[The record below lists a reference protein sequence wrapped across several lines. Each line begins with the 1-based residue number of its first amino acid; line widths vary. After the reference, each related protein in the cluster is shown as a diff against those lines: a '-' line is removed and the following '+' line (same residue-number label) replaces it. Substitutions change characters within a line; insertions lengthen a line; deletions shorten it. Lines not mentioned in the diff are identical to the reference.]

1 MSEFSTLVDLIEERK
16 NEEKKGI
23 TFILGDTEEEF
34 VSYKQLYQT
43 SLRLLYSFQQLGY
56 KQGDEVIFQIDNN
69 DRFVYSFWACILG
82 GMLPV
87 PITTGNNDEHK
98 LKLFKIWGILNNPR
112 IIISAGF
119 MEKLDIF
126 ANKNG
131 FVSEMNAIKNN
142 STFIENAIQTENYGD
157 IYYPKSEDIA
167 FIQFSSG
174 STGDP
179 KGVIIT
185 HSNVLVDLNAV
196 LQWDNID
203 ENDVGLNWMP
213 LTHDMGLIGT
223 HIKGILACIN
233 QYNIQTQLFVRH
245 PSLWIQKASEHK
257 ATLLYSPNFGCKHFL
272 KFYNPEVKQEWDLSS
287 VRYIYNGAEPISLEL
302 CNEFL
307 EKMSVYG
314 LKRNTMKTVYGLAE
328 GTIAVAF
335 PKSGEELFYHTLDR
349 NHLKTGEIVVD
360 IAKEDK
366 NAVVFLD
373 EGYPIYNSYVRICDK
388 ENKDVG
394 ENRIGY
400 VQISGGNVTSGYYNN
415 KQATQEA
422 IKPDGWLNTGDLG
435 FMRNKRLVITGRAKD
450 VIFVA
455 GQNFYS
461 HDIERIGESIEGIEL
476 GKIVATGVFND
487 YLRCD
492 ELIIFVMYRQK
503 IESFISFAA
512 KVKQTINQRTGIE
525 VSEVIPVRDIP
536 KTTSGKVQRYKL
548 RENYINGEYDLIK
561 QQMHT
566 LITEEFGN
574 REIVPPVTPTQV
586 ELVKIWAEVLNN
598 ERIGINDNFFELGG
612 DSLRITQML
621 SRIRDSFKVEL
632 NQSEI
637 FECNVLA
644 DLAKVIDGAVQRQ
657 DSTSYEIGATT
668 TELEKTQLS
677 YSQQRLW
684 FLDRLNLQSTQYNL
698 SAGFVLKGSLN
709 VEALIKSF
717 NAIIKH
723 HKVLQAYFVEED
735 GQPIQVYDR
744 EVKMPMEFIDLRNI
758 PENNKRTKA
767 IELSEEEAK
776 IPFVLEKAPLIRG
789 KLITIDENE
798 HILVLVVH
806 HIVFDGWS
814 FGIILKELN
823 YNYERY
829 LNGNEQSL
837 PELRIQYADFAQWQK
852 ENIQAGSLNNQLKYW
867 NKKLEGSMTVLDL
880 PIDKQRPPVQ
890 TYNGAKFTTLIPMEL
905 VDELQKYARK
915 EKVTLFMVLLAAF
928 KVLLYRYSGQTDII
942 VGSPIANRNRKDI
955 EEIIG
960 FFANNVIL
968 RTCFSSEIKF
978 NELLQKIKQE
988 TVEAYSNQD
997 VPFEKIVE
1005 ELHIERDMS
1014 RNPLFQVLFG
1024 LQNTPIERMDL
1035 SNLDVSTLD
1044 IDPGYSRFDLAV
1056 DVRNAGKALA
1066 ADFEYNTDLFNDDTI
1081 VRMAGHYRQLLE
1093 SIVKNPNLK
1102 LDTYDILTEGEKKT
1116 VLYDW
1121 NDTQEDIAKIASWTD
1136 LFAEQAKKAS
1146 DAVAVVCGNQQMTY
1160 AELDERTN
1168 KLAQYLYSCG
1178 VGPESI
1184 VGVYI
1189 DRSIDMLVGLMGIH
1203 KAGAAYLPMDPIFPK
1218 DRLAY
1223 MIEDSN
1229 LSIILSEKKLFDTLP
1244 NHNARVICLD
1254 SEQDTISKYSAEKIT
1269 LNKDTNNLA
1278 YVIYTSGST
1287 GKPKGVQI
1295 EQRALINLLQ
1305 SFVKKT
1311 QMGAADSL
1319 LAVTTLSFD
1328 IAGLELYMP
1337 LICSAKVV
1345 IAQRDDVMDG
1355 SSLHRILKEQSITMM
1370 QATPA
1375 TWRLLI
1381 EAGWTG
1387 SSSLKVLCGG
1397 EALPMD
1403 LSKQLLNRC
1412 SMLLNVYGPTETTIW
1427 STLDIVE
1434 PNSNTIFIG
1443 KPIANTQ
1450 VYVVDKSMNPVPIG
1464 VPGEL
1469 LIGGDGLAR
1478 GYINLPELTKEKFIP
1493 DIFSNKPNAF
1503 LYKTGDV
1510 VKFTSNGQLEYVG
1523 RKDNQVKIR
1532 GFRIELGE
1540 IEALISMEQSVKEC
1554 VVVAKELIPGE
1565 QALVA
1570 YIIPSSETMG
1580 IDTDYIRK
1588 SLKEKLPDYMVPAT
1602 FMVMESY
1609 PMTPNGKIDRKALP
1623 TPERVVIKQE
1633 KNYAAP
1639 SGKVESQLEMIWKEV
1654 LKLDKIDVNSSFF
1667 DLGGHSLLLSQVR
1680 SKIGSVL
1687 NREVSIMDL
1696 FKYPTIASLSGF
1708 LLGNNE
1714 TVAESEEAYK
1724 KHDDRFKSTNTKIA
1738 VIGLSGRFPGAKNTT
1753 EFWNN
1758 LCNGVNSISHFT
1770 DEQVIDEGIPPEMVK
1785 KPGYV
1790 KAWGALED
1798 IDKFDAQFFGYNP
1811 REAEVLDPQQRVFL
1825 EESWKALE
1833 DAGYTAEKYNGLVGV
1848 YASVGM
1854 NTYAQ
1859 RLKDGYASQG
1869 LASDYQIMTSNDKDF
1884 LATRIAYKLNLEG
1897 PSISVQTA
1905 CSSSLVAVHMACQS
1919 LVNGECDMALAG
1931 GVSIRLPQ
1939 KAGYL
1944 YQEGMI
1950 LSPDGNCRA
1959 FDEHAKGTVGGNGA
1973 GVVVL
1978 KRYEDAVADGDDISA
1993 VILGTAINNDGA
2005 LKIGYTAPRVEG
2017 QAKAIA
2023 KAQENAGINPESI
2036 TYLEAHGT
2044 GTPLGDPI
2052 EIEALTQVFRKK
2064 TEKKEFCA
2072 IGSVKTNVGHLDA
2085 AAGIT
2090 GLIKTVLSLRNK
2102 MIPPSINFTSPNPKL
2117 NIKESPFFVNQSIRS
2132 WSNESK
2138 PLRAAVSAFGIGGTN
2153 AHAILEE
2160 APVFN
2165 SESHYGKQLLFVLSA
2180 KSKKA
2185 LDTITTNFIDFLEH
2199 NSDVNLADVAY
2210 TLQMGRKE
2218 FEFKRFFLSTS
2229 REETLDLLKNI
2240 EQYPQRVFDSTEE
2253 QNHSSQQILN
2263 NPENYTLEQLGK
2275 LWLSGVRI
2283 EWAKLYQGQRRKRIS
2298 LPTYPFEGQSFW
2310 AKVAV
2315 PAASE
2320 KPVLTINKKADISE
2334 WFYTPIWKQSVDGS
2348 SYDGD
2353 KNDYRNAVLLLIKD
2367 SNEFSDEFEA
2377 KLKEYDADI
2386 VVALSG
2392 KEFKRLGDKNYV
2404 FDSED
2409 STHYEQ
2415 LFSELSRIGKIPSR
2429 VLNLLGIDQT
2439 EIGTKNSL
2447 YLGERLFFSMMY
2459 TAQAIGKKGVSKPIQ
2474 IKVLTNN
2481 SQRLLSEQEI
2491 KPEKALQLGACRV
2504 IPVEYQNIKC
2514 CTIDCVLPNTGS
2526 MQELIELLIDEAY
2539 FMPCEGMIAYR
2550 GTERWKQEFEAIKP
2564 NMNNDGSIKLK
2575 NGSSIK
2581 LKDDGVYV
2589 ITGGLGGI
2597 ALETAQYISSEIL
2610 GAKLVLIARSKFPKL
2625 EQWENWLET
2634 HSKRDRISQKILR
2647 LKKITSSGAEICI
2660 CQADVTEHSQLKN
2673 VREII
2678 LNRFGKIDGII
2689 HAAGSP
2695 GGSMIQLKN
2704 KEQAQKVLAPKVKG
2718 TIALYE
2724 TFKDC
2729 GIDFMILYSSLNA
2742 ITGGFGQI
2750 DYSAANAFLDAFA
2763 QAHDSRKGTR
2773 YISID
2778 WDRWPGIGMASGT
2791 AQGTVV
2797 EMPAVHPLLGKCLL
2811 DNEDRIIYSGELSP
2825 ENDWVLSEHLVLGT
2839 PTIAGTTYLEMA
2851 RAAFEDITGNSKA
2864 QVSDVLFLNP
2874 LAVKPGEKRNVYTIL
2889 IKNGDSYKFQIVSK
2903 DSLEEIDKAK
2913 WQEHIRGKI
2922 SPSVQS
2928 NSMYF
2933 ELETMKEKCGA
2944 KTVYSIDGQQKLSEE
2959 FISFGAR
2966 WRLLKRFSLGNN
2978 EGLVEVELNQTFIN
2992 DLQSY
2997 KVHPALL
3004 DVATGAVRLA
3014 AKGNYLPFSYE
3025 KLEIYDVLPKKIY
3038 GHIRFKDDYESAREI
3053 ITSDIDILG
3062 ENGALLIKIKN
3073 FSMKLISETAAE
3085 NIKGRSSSSSQNAE
3099 VTSVIKLIEEIYST
3113 RKGILHEG
3121 INVSEG
3127 LQALSIIL
3135 NGCFKPQIIVSTK
3148 DIKIALNQ
3156 ANYLDQPNVIDALDE
3171 AAVSKERHPRPEVE
3185 SEYVPPKSET
3195 EKKLAQLW
3203 QDVLCIDKVGIQD
3216 EFFALGGDSL
3226 LLIQFHTRL
3235 KEAFTTDIAVVD
3247 LYKYNTIALLAKQLN
3262 SESDE
3267 EEQPSFNEVNSR
3279 ANKQMELLKKRRQQ
3293 MLRGKGVISDE

>member
-1 MSEFSTLVDLIEERK
+1 MSEYKTLVELIEARK
-16 NEEKKGI
+16 NEDQVGV
-23 TFILGDTEEEF
+23 TFILNDTEERY
-34 VSYKQLYQT
+34 VSYKEMFQT
-43 SLRLLYSFQQLGY
+43 SLRLLYVFQQFGY
-56 KQGDEVIFQIDNN
+56 KQGDEVIFQIDDNEK
-69 DRFVYSFWACILG
+69 FVYSFWACILG
-82 GMLPV
+82 GMIPV
-87 PITTGNNDEHK
+87 PVATGNNDEHK
-98 LKLFKIWGILNNPR
+98 HKLFKIWSILNNPR
-112 IIISAGF
+112 ILMSAALLESIDVFAKENELSSQLEQIRKSAIF
-119 MEKLDIF
+119 MDD
-126 ANKNG
+126 
-131 FVSEMNAIKNN
+131 
-142 STFIENAIQTENYGD
+142 AIQTERYGE
-157 IYYPKSEDIA
+157 IYHPQEKDLA

-179 KGVIIT
+179 KGVMIT
-185 HSNVLVDLNAV
+185 HKNVFINLKSV
-196 LQWDNID
+196 LKWDHYD
-203 ENDVGLNWMP
+203 SHDSGLSWLP
-213 LTHDMGLIGT
+213 LTHDMGLIGF
-223 HIKGILACIN
+223 HIKEVLAGIN
-233 QYNIQTQLFVRH
+233 QYSMPTQLFLSN
-245 PSLWIQKASEHK
+245 PLLWIQKVSEHK
-257 ATLLYSPNFGCKHFL
+257 ATILYSPNFGYKQVL
-272 KFYNPEVKQEWDLSS
+272 KSYDPEIRQAWDLSN
-287 VRYIYNGAEPISLEL
+287 VRIMYNGAEPTSLDVN
-302 CNEFL
+302 NEFL
-307 EKMSVYG
+307 DKLSVYG
-314 LKRNTMKTVYGLAE
+314 LKRNTMKPAYGLAE
-328 GTIAVAF
+328 STIAVSF
-335 PKSGEELFYHTLDR
+335 PIVGEEFIYHALNR
-349 NHLKTGEIVVD
+349 NHLRVGETVVD
-360 IAKEDK
+360 TTKDDI
-366 NAVVFLD
+366 NAIIYLD
-373 EGYPIYNSYVRICDK
+373 VGYPIYDCYVRVCDEENNDIG
-388 ENKDVG
+388 ENK
-394 ENRIGY
+394 IGY

-415 KQATQEA
+415 KQAT
-422 IKPDGWLNTGDLG
+422 KDTFTSDGWLNTGDLG
-435 FMRNKRLVITGRAKD
+435 FIRNKRLTITGRAKD

-461 HDIERIGESIEGIEL
+461 HDIERTAECVDGVEP
-476 GKIVATGVFND
+476 GKLAAAGVFND
-487 YLRCD
+487 KLKSD
-492 ELIIFVMYRQK
+492 ELILFVMYEEK
-503 IESFISFAA
+503 IDSFIDIAIKLKRLISQ
-512 KVKQTINQRTGIE
+512 KNGIE
-525 VSEVIPVRDIP
+525 VSEVIPVKDIP
-536 KTTSGKVQRYKL
+536 KTSSGKLQRFKL

-561 QQMHT
+561 QQMHA
-566 LITEEFGN
+566 LLAEEFSK
-574 REIVPPVTPTQV
+574 REIIPPVTPTQI
-586 ELVKIWAEVLNN
+586 ELVKIWSEVLNRN
-598 ERIGINDNFFELGG
+598 LISINDNFFELGG
-612 DSLRITQML
+612 DSLKITQML
-621 SRIRDSFKVEL
+621 SRIRESFKVEL
-632 NQSEI
+632 SQTEI
-637 FECNVLA
+637 FNCHILE
-644 DLAKVIDGAVQRQ
+644 DLAGVIEGAVQKQ
-657 DSTSYEIGATT
+657 DSTTCEISKTT
-668 TELEKTQLS
+668 LGMEKTKLS
-677 YSQQRLW
+677 FAQQRLW
-684 FLDRLNLQSTQYNL
+684 FLDRLNLQSIQYNL
-698 SAGFVLKGSLN
+698 AIGLVLKGSLN
-709 VEALIKSF
+709 IDALNESF
-717 NAIIKH
+717 NAIIKR
-723 HKVLQAYFVEED
+723 HKVLQAYFVED
-735 GQPIQVYDR
+735 NGQPVQVFNQ
-744 EVKMPMEFIDLRNI
+744 EVKMPMEFIDLQNI
-758 PENNKRTKA
+758 PYNNRKA
-767 IELSEEEAK
+767 KVVQLAEQEAK
-776 IPFVLEKAPLIRG
+776 TPFNLEKCPLIRS
-789 KLITIDENE
+789 KLVTVDQNE
-798 HILVLVVH
+798 HILILVVH

-814 FGIILKELN
+814 FGILLKELN
-823 YNYERY
+823 YYYDAY
-829 LNGNEQSL
+829 LNETVQPL
-837 PELRIQYADFAQWQK
+837 PELTIQYADFAQWQI
-852 ENIQAGSLNNQLKYW
+852 ENIQAGSLKNQLAYW
-867 NKKLEGSMTVLDL
+867 KKQLEGSATVLEL

-890 TYNGAKFTTLIPMEL
+890 TYNGAKFTSIIPLEL
-905 VDELQKYARK
+905 VEELQKYARQ
-915 EKVTLFMVLLAAF
+915 ENVTLFMVLLAAF
-928 KVLLYRYSGQTDII
+928 KVLLYKYSGQTDII
-942 VGSPIANRNRKDI
+942 VGSPIANRNTKTI
-955 EEIIG
+955 EELIG

-978 NELLQKIKQE
+978 NELLKQIKNE
-988 TVEAYSNQD
+988 TLEAYINQD

-1005 ELHIERDMS
+1005 ELHLERDMS

-1024 LQNTPIERMDL
+1024 MQNTPMVNLEL
-1035 SNLDVSTLD
+1035 SKLNISTLE

-1056 DVRNAGKALA
+1056 DIRNVGEVLA
-1066 ADFEYNTDLFNDDTI
+1066 ADFEYNTDLFNEETI
-1081 VRMAGHYRQLLE
+1081 VRMAGHYKQLLVG
-1093 SIVKNPNLK
+1093 ILNNPNLE
-1102 LDTYDILTEGEKKT
+1102 LDRYNVLTEEEKNT
-1116 VLYDW
+1116 IILDW
-1121 NDTQEDIAKIASWTD
+1121 NNTKEDIGDFSSWTE
-1136 LFAEQAKKAS
+1136 LFEKQAVETPNAI
-1146 DAVAVVCGNQQMTY
+1146 AVVCGKQQMSYTQLN
-1160 AELDERTN
+1160 ESSNR
-1168 KLAQYLYSCG
+1168 LAHYLKSYG
-1178 VGPESI
+1178 IGPESI
-1184 VGVYI
+1184 VGIYL
-1189 DRSIDMLVGLMGIH
+1189 DRSIDMLIGLLSIH

-1223 MIEDSN
+1223 MIEDAN
-1229 LSIILSEKKLFDTLP
+1229 VSIILSEEKLIDTLP

-1254 SEQDTISKYSAEKIT
+1254 SEQNIISRYSAESIAQ
-1269 LNKDTNNLA
+1269 NKASNNLA

-1295 EQRALINLLQ
+1295 EQHALINLLL
-1305 SFVKKT
+1305 SFAKKT
-1311 QMGAADSL
+1311 EMKETDAL

-1337 LICSAKVV
+1337 LIRGAKLV

-1355 SSLHRILKEQSITMM
+1355 SSLIRILNEQNITMM

-1381 EAGWTG
+1381 ESGWTG
-1387 SSSLKVLCGG
+1387 CSSLKVLCGG
-1397 EALPMD
+1397 EALPKD
-1403 LSKQLLNRC
+1403 LANQLIDRC
-1412 SMLLNVYGPTETTIW
+1412 HTLLNVYGPTETTIW
-1427 STLDIVE
+1427 STLDSVE
-1434 PNSNTIFIG
+1434 ANEKMISIG

-1450 VYVVDKSMNPVPIG
+1450 VYVVDKAMNPVPIG

-1478 GYINLPELTKEKFIP
+1478 GYMNLPELTKEKFIP

-1503 LYKTGDV
+1503 LYNTGDI
-1510 VKFTSNGQLEYVG
+1510 VKFTSNGKLEYVG

-1540 IEALISMEQSVKEC
+1540 IEALINLEQAVKEC

-1570 YIIPSSETMG
+1570 YIIPSSETMCT
-1580 IDTDYIRK
+1580 DTDIEYIRK
-1588 SLKEKLPDYMVPAT
+1588 SLKEKLPDYMVPTA
-1602 FMVMESY
+1602 FMVMDSY

-1623 TPERVVIKQE
+1623 VPERVNKTYE
-1633 KNYAAP
+1633 TNYEAP
-1639 SGKVESQLEMIWKEV
+1639 SSKIENQLEAIWREV

-1667 DLGGHSLLLSQVR
+1667 DLGGHSLLLAQVR

-1708 LLGNNE
+1708 LLGSNE
-1714 TVAESEEAYK
+1714 TVAEAEEAYK
-1724 KHDDRFKSTNTKIA
+1724 KQDDRLKSTDTKIA
-1738 VIGLSGRFPGAKNTT
+1738 VIGLSGRFPGAKNTA

-1770 DEQVIDEGIPPEMVK
+1770 DEQVIDEGITPEMVK

-1833 DAGYTAEKYNGLVGV
+1833 DAGYTAEKYKGLVGV

-1905 CSSSLVAVHMACQS
+1905 CSSSLVAVHLACQS

-1978 KRYEDAVADGDDISA
+1978 KRFEDAVADGDDISA

-2005 LKIGYTAPRVEG
+2005 MKIGYTAPRVEG

-2023 KAQENAGINPESI
+2023 KAQANAGIEPESI
-2036 TYLEAHGT
+2036 TYIEAHGT

-2052 EIEALTQVFRKK
+2052 ELEALTQVFRKT
-2064 TEKKEFCA
+2064 TENKEFCA

-2090 GLIKTVLSLRNK
+2090 GFIKTVLSLRNK

-2117 NIKESPFFVNQSIRS
+2117 NIKESPFFVNQSLRT

-2160 APVFN
+2160 GPVFN
-2165 SESHYGKQLLFVLSA
+2165 SESNDGKPLLFVLSA

-2185 LDTITTNFIDFLEH
+2185 LNSVTTNFIDFLEH
-2199 NSDVNLADVAY
+2199 NSSVNLADVAY

-2218 FEFKRFFLSTS
+2218 FEFKRCFVSAS
-2229 REETLDLLKNI
+2229 IEEALDLLKNI
-2240 EQYPQRVFDSTEE
+2240 EQYPQRVLDSTEE
-2253 QNHSSQQILN
+2253 QNHSSQQTLE
-2263 NPENYTLEQLGK
+2263 NPESYPLEQLGK
-2275 LWLSGVRI
+2275 LWLGGVRI
-2283 EWAKLYQGQRRKRIS
+2283 EWEKLYQGQKRKRIS

-2310 AKVAV
+2310 AKKAV
-2315 PAASE
+2315 LTGFE
-2320 KPVLTINKKADISE
+2320 KPVLTMNKKADISE
-2334 WFYTPIWKQSVDGS
+2334 WFYTPIWKQSVDGG
-2348 SYDGD
+2348 SYDSD
-2353 KNDYRNAVLLLIKD
+2353 NDDYRKEVLLLIKD
-2367 SNEFSDEFEA
+2367 SNEFSDQFEA

-2386 VVALSG
+2386 VVAVSG
-2392 KEFKRLGDKNYV
+2392 KEFKLLSDKKYI
-2404 FDSED
+2404 FDPED

-2415 LFSELSRIGKIPSR
+2415 LFSELSRLEKIPSR
-2429 VLNLLGIDQT
+2429 ILNLLGIDQT
-2439 EIGTKNSL
+2439 EVGTTNNSL

-2459 TAQAIGKKGVSKPIQ
+2459 TAQAIGKKGVSKSIQ

-2481 SQRLLSEQEI
+2481 SQRLLCEQEI
-2491 KPEKALQLGACRV
+2491 NPEKALHLGACRV

-2514 CTIDCVLPNTGS
+2514 CSIDCVLPNKGS
-2526 MQELIELLIDEAY
+2526 MQELIELLIDEIY

-2550 GTERWKQEFEAIKP
+2550 GMERWKQEFDSIKP
-2564 NMNNDGSIKLK
+2564 NIKNDSSIKLK
-2575 NGSSIK
+2575 N
-2581 LKDDGVYV
+2581 DGVYV

-2610 GAKLVLIARSKFPKL
+2610 RAKLVLIARSEFPKL
-2625 EQWENWLET
+2625 EQWEDWLET
-2634 HSKRDRISQKILR
+2634 HNKRDRISQKILR
-2647 LKKITSSGAEICI
+2647 LKKITSSGAEIFI
-2660 CQADVTEHSQLKN
+2660 CQADVTEPTQLKN

-2678 LNRFGKIDGII
+2678 LNRFGKINGII

-2695 GGSMIQLKN
+2695 GGGMIQLKN

-2718 TIALYE
+2718 TTALYE

-2773 YISID
+2773 FISID

-2791 AQGTVV
+2791 AQDTAV
-2797 EMPAVHPLLGKCLL
+2797 EMPYVHPLLGKCLL

-2851 RAAFEDITGNSKA
+2851 RAAFEDITGNSRA
-2864 QVSDVLFLNP
+2864 QISDVLFLNP
-2874 LAVKPGEKRNVYTIL
+2874 LAVKPGEKRKVYTIL
-2889 IKNGDSYKFQIVSK
+2889 IKSGDTYKFQIISK

-2913 WQEHIRGKI
+2913 WLEHIRGKI

-2928 NSMYF
+2928 NGMHI
-2933 ELETMKEKCGA
+2933 ELEDLKEKCGV
-2944 KTVYSIDGQQKLSEE
+2944 KTVFSIDGQHKLSEE
-2959 FISFGAR
+2959 FISFGSR
-2966 WRLLKRFSLGNN
+2966 WRSLKRFSLGDN
-2978 EGLVEVELNQTFIN
+2978 EGLVEVELNQNFIN

-2997 KVHPALL
+2997 KLHPSLL

-3025 KLEIYDVLPKKIY
+3025 KLEIHSVLPEKIY
-3038 GHIRFKDDYESAREI
+3038 GHIRFKDDYESAKEI
-3053 ITSDIDILG
+3053 ITSDIDIIG
-3062 ENGALLIKIKN
+3062 ENGALLIEIKN

-3085 NIKGRSSSSSQNAE
+3085 NIKGRSSSGSHNAE
-3099 VTSVIKLIEEIYST
+3099 VTFAIKLIEEINST

-3127 LQALSIIL
+3127 LQALNIIL
-3135 NGCFKPQIIVSTK
+3135 NGCFKSQIIVSTK

-3156 ANYLDQPNVIDALDE
+3156 ANYLEQPNVIDALDE

-3185 SEYVPPKSET
+3185 SEYVPPKNET
-3195 EKKLAQLW
+3195 ERKLAQLW

-3262 SESDE
+3262 SESNE